1 MREEPTALRDF
12 LASSVWQSAS
22 SVVAANVVAVKEPTT
37 GRDIVSFSLPM
48 INSAGQVAM
57 IAFGSQKAEIVSRM
71 LEIQALP
78 GSLPAQMIKPAGKLS
93 VLIDDASA
101 VELTPDAWTDW
112 KRWPRSE
119 VPKPEKK

>member
-48 INSAGQVAM
+48 INSAGQVCD
-57 IAFGSQKAEIVSRM
+57 
-71 LEIQALP
+71 LP
-78 GSLPAQMIKPAGKLS
+78 
-93 VLIDDASA
+93 SA
-101 VELTPDAWTDW
+101 ANC
-112 KRWPRSE
+112 
-119 VPKPEKK
+119 